1 MYQKIGRKKI
11 APIQQSTN
19 ACLRDEN
26 LFSSLTCTYSV
37 DAKEFFRLQSNIGF
51 FPSDS
56 PTYLSLKNC
65 RKLKYGTYY
74 YYYYYTHSHPMY
86 HQAIVFSQCQLQKPL
101 RLRHGR
107 HLKKDIFA
115 KKTFNFLV
123 KVSDKAVTSHVDSYS
138 YFLHLYLDRKNVG
151 K

>member
-1 MYQKIGRKKI
+1 MKFYFPLSLALIQLMLRKFYI
-11 APIQQSTN
+11 AIKHRYFPI
-19 ACLRDEN
+19 
-26 LFSSLTCTYSV
+26 
-37 DAKEFFRLQSNIGF
+37 RLSC
-51 FPSDS
+51 S
-56 PTYLSLKNC
+56 YLSLKNC

-74 YYYYYTHSHPMY
+74 YYCYYTHSHPMY

-123 KVSDKAVTSHVDSYS
+123 SDKAVTHKPCSYLVILIF
-138 YFLHLYLDRKNVG
+138 YTYIQTGKMWENDRLLQIY
-151 K
+151 